1 MMYIIDT
8 LLLLCMHVF
17 IIFIFLRGCVCVC
30 VCVCFC
36 VCEEGEQAVYTPAL
50 KTSQCWLFVLQ
61 LAGVLDTYT
70 IN

>member
-30 VCVCFC
+30 VCVWQKKRAVAYCPLFLPQKTNASSIAGAGMA
-36 VCEEGEQAVYTPAL
+36 CELHPGVY
-50 KTSQCWLFVLQ
+50 
-61 LAGVLDTYT
+61 
-70 IN
+70 

>member
-17 IIFIFLRGCVCVC
+17 IIFIFLRGCVC